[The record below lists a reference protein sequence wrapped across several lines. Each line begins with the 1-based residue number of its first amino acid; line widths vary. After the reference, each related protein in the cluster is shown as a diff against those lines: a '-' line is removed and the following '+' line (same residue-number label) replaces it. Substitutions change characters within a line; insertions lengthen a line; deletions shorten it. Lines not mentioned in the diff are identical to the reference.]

1 MSEHGRIG
9 RLAACSLLAAF
20 VAVLCAAP
28 ESPDSKEFSVAL
40 TGKYP
45 PFSFYS
51 EEGELIGFDVDVS
64 RAIAGHLGRDLAIV
78 TTEWDGILAGL
89 LAGKYHAIIGSM
101 AITPERAKKV
111 SFSQPYYISGA
122 QIFVRAADTSRIG
135 GIEEL
140 EGRRVG
146 VVLGETYE
154 HYLTKNHPE
163 IEAVTYKSTN
173 DIFQDMANERLD
185 AFLTDRLVGLYQIR
199 SAGKPFAPAG
209 PLLYREE
216 MGIPVRKSEVA
227 LLSSIDTSLASLRAD
242 GTLKRIHAKWFSLLK
257 EPGKAK
263 TPAGSGGGIEASTVA
278 GKLAEGFGTTILV
291 ALLSLFLGFTLALPS
306 GIVLNTGHGPLYTI
320 VRGITD
326 FVRGTPV
333 LVQLFF
339 VYFGA
344 PQVGIDLSPIVSA
357 IVALTINAAA
367 YMSEVIRA
375 GLMAVGPGQKLAARA
390 LGLSRL
396 DTFRFVVWP
405 QAFRIA
411 VPPLVNSSVA
421 LLKDTALI
429 SVISVGEVIREA
441 QSIISVTY
449 DPMRYYLIVAA
460 MFFVFTY
467 PLMKLADRLERK
479 IRRRG
484 FAHG

>member
-1 MSEHGRIG
+1 MYDKDRGRWMTTG
-9 RLAACSLLAAF
+9 LPAALCILLW
-20 VAVLCAAP
+20 AVSGACQDTEL
-28 ESPDSKEFSVAL
+28 SVAL

-51 EEGELIGFDVDVS
+51 EEGKLVGFDIDVS
-64 RAIAGHLGRDLAIV
+64 RAIAKYMDRKLDIV

-111 SFSQPYYISGA
+111 SFSAPYYISGA
-122 QIFVRAADTSRIG
+122 QIFIRREDTTRIQ
-135 GIEEL
+135 GIEHL
-140 EGRRVG
+140 ADRRVG

-154 HYLTKNHPE
+154 HYLSSNHPE
-163 IEAVTYKSTN
+163 IEAITYKSSN
-173 DIFQDMANERLD
+173 DIFQDMENGRLD
-185 AFLTDRLVGLYQIR
+185 AFLTDRLVGLHQIR
-199 SAGKPFAPAG
+199 SARKPFAPAG
-209 PLLYREE
+209 PLLYQEK
-216 MGIPVRKSEVA
+216 MGIPVRQTETE
-227 LLSSIDTSLASLRAD
+227 LLASINSALAALKAD
-242 GTLKRIHAKWFSLLK
+242 GTLARIHTKWFSLLK
-257 EPGKAK
+257 EPRKAK
-263 TPAGSGGGIEASTVA
+263 AVSETSGMEASAVA
-278 GKLAEGFGTTILV
+278 GKLVEGFWITILV
-291 ALLSLFLGFTLALPS
+291 ALVSLALGFTLALPA
-306 GIVLNTGHGPLYTI
+306 GVVLNAGHGVLYTI

-367 YMSEVIRA
+367 YMSEVIRS
-375 GLMAVGPGQKLAARA
+375 GLMAVGPGQKAAARA
-390 LGLSRL
+390 LGLTRL

-460 MFFVFTY
+460 MFFAFTY
-467 PLMKLADRLERK
+467 PLMKLADRMERS
-479 IRRRG
+479 IRRKG

>member
-1 MSEHGRIG
+1 MAS
-9 RLAACSLLAAF
+9 LA
-20 VAVLCAAP
+20 VVLCVVPGLRAAD
-28 ESPDSKEFSVAL
+28 EELSVAL

-51 EEGELIGFDVDVS
+51 EEGELVGFDVDVS
-64 RAIAGHLGRDLAIV
+64 RAIARHMGRELSVV

-111 SFSQPYYISGA
+111 DFSDPYYVSGA
-122 QIFVRAADTSRIG
+122 QVFVRLDDTTRIE
-135 GIEEL
+135 GIEDL
-140 EGRRVG
+140 AGRRVG
-146 VVLGETYE
+146 AVLGETYE
-154 HYLTKNHPE
+154 HYLTTNHPE

-199 SAGKPFAPAG
+199 SAGKRFAPAG
-209 PLLYREE
+209 PLLYQEK
-216 MGIPVRKSEVA
+216 MGIPVRQSDDA
-227 LLSSIDTSLASLRAD
+227 LLTSINTALAALRAD
-242 GTLKRIHAKWFSLLK
+242 GTLDRIHARWFSLVNSP
-257 EPGKAK
+257 PGTQ
-263 TPAGSGGGIEASTVA
+263 TPSDSRGIEASTVA
-278 GKLAEGFGTTILV
+278 AKLAEGFGITIVV
-291 ALLSLFLGFTLALPS
+291 ALFSLALGFALALPA
-306 GIVLNTGHGPLYTI
+306 GIILNTGHGPLYTV

-344 PQVGIDLSPIVSA
+344 PQVGIDLTPIVSA

-367 YMSEVIRA
+367 YMAEVIRA

-467 PLMKLADRLERK
+467 PLMKVADRMERR